1 MDDLLSRVTI
11 DPIAIKYPARGETAS
26 AGLAAQTSVSGCL
39 GNLDGRVIAL
49 DGRVI
54 ALEGAPAPAPSGNY
68 DVTVAT
74 ALVAADVGKVVV
86 VSSGTASIYQ
96 GGAVPA
102 GVLVSVDGNGG
113 GVVRR
118 WGEATCQFGLGQ
130 PAEGEF
136 VKANLATAKMV
147 AAEPGSFV
155 VFGRVLSY
163 DGSGTGTVFVTAI
176 STYGMQSAS

>member
-118 WGEATCQFGLGQ
+118 RASLALACRRKAGLLRLTWRPQ
-130 PAEGEF
+130 KWWPPRLSRLRCLAEC
-136 VKANLATAKMV
+136 
-147 AAEPGSFV
+147 
-155 VFGRVLSY
+155 
-163 DGSGTGTVFVTAI
+163 
-176 STYGMQSAS
+176 